1 MADLNLP
8 ENPFETIPPEEENQ
22 IKELVDLTLKLLAK
36 RYSAP
41 NPSLRGVHPKSHG
54 CVQATFEVNR
64 DLGGD
69 LQQGLFAQTGRKFN
83 AWIRFSNATTLVK
96 PDVEDGKN
104 ASRGMALKVLDV
116 RDRVFFEDAGVRSQD
131 FLMINQPSF
140 AFANVIDYLRLHQIL
155 LEHND
160 DPTLFFAP
168 LQVKVPGISDA
179 DKARILQTFKLVQA
193 LQAVPVANPVEVQY
207 FGAAPFLFGPD
218 RVMRFSADPCGEK
231 KPQVVPDSAS
241 DNYLREALLQTMK
254 GDEDVCFDFKVQ
266 VRNKGE
272 ADLAIENAC
281 AAWDK
286 TPWQTVAKITIP
298 ARQQGLDTAAGIQQC
313 ENRVFSPWHA
323 LSAHQPIGGINRLR
337 RAVYIASA
345 KRRAS

>member
-1 MADLNLP
+1 MSN
-8 ENPFETIPPEEENQ
+8 
-22 IKELVDLTLKLLAK
+22 IKLKMRVKLLAK

-96 PDVEDGKN
+96 PDIDGGKN
-104 ASRGMALKVLDV
+104 ESRGMALKVVDV
-116 RDRVFFEDAGVRSQD
+116 KDRVFFEDAGVRSQD

-140 AFANVIDYLRLHQIL
+140 AFANVKDYLRLHQIL
-155 LEHND
+155 LEKDD
-160 DPTLFFAP
+160 DPAFFFAP
-168 LQVKVPGISDA
+168 LQVAVPGITDA
-179 DKARILQTFKLVQA
+179 DKARILQTFKLVSA
-193 LQAVPVANPVEVQY
+193 LQAVPVTNPLEVQY
-207 FGAAPFLFGPD
+207 FGAAPFLFGPY

-231 KPQVVPDSAS
+231 KPQVLPDNPS
-241 DNYLREALLQTMK
+241 DSYLREALLRTLK

-313 ENRVFSPWHA
+313 EKRVFSPWHA
-323 LSAHQPIGGINRLR
+323 LSAHQPIGGINRMR

>member
-1 MADLNLP
+1 MSN
-8 ENPFETIPPEEENQ
+8 
-22 IKELVDLTLKLLAK
+22 IKLKMRVKLLAK

-54 CVQATFEVNR
+54 CVQATFEMNR

-96 PDVEDGKN
+96 PDIDGGKN
-104 ASRGMALKVLDV
+104 ESRGMALKVVDV
-116 RDRVFFEDAGVRSQD
+116 KDRVFFEDAGVRSQD

-140 AFANVIDYLRLHQIL
+140 AFANVKDYLRLHQIL
-155 LEHND
+155 LEKDD
-160 DPTLFFAP
+160 DPAFFFAP
-168 LQVKVPGISDA
+168 LQVAVPGITDA
-179 DKARILQTFKLVQA
+179 DKARILQTFKLVSA
-193 LQAVPVANPVEVQY
+193 LQAVPVTNPLEVQY
-207 FGAAPFLFGPD
+207 FGAAPFLFGPY

-231 KPQVVPDSAS
+231 KPQVLPDNPS
-241 DNYLREALLQTMK
+241 DSYLREALLRTLK

-313 ENRVFSPWHA
+313 EKRVFSPWHA
-323 LSAHQPIGGINRLR
+323 LSAHQPIGGINRMR

>member
-22 IKELVDLTLKLLAK
+22 IKELVDLTLELLAK
-36 RYSAP
+36 RYAAP

-54 CVQATFEVNR
+54 CVRATLEVNR
-64 DLGGD
+64 DLDRD

-104 ASRGMALKVLDV
+104 ASRGMAIKVVDV

-155 LEHND
+155 AQHND

-168 LQVKVPGISDA
+168 LQVDVPGISDA
-179 DKARILQTFKLVQA
+179 DK
-193 LQAVPVANPVEVQY
+193 
-207 FGAAPFLFGPD
+207 G
-218 RVMRFSADPCGEK
+218 
-231 KPQVVPDSAS
+231 
-241 DNYLREALLQTMK
+241 
-254 GDEDVCFDFKVQ
+254 
-266 VRNKGE
+266 
-272 ADLAIENAC
+272 
-281 AAWDK
+281 
-286 TPWQTVAKITIP
+286 
-298 ARQQGLDTAAGIQQC
+298 
-313 ENRVFSPWHA
+313 
-323 LSAHQPIGGINRLR
+323 
-337 RAVYIASA
+337 
-345 KRRAS
+345 

>member
-22 IKELVDLTLKLLAK
+22 IKELVDLALELLAK
-36 RYSAP
+36 RYAAP

-54 CVQATFEVNR
+54 CVRATLEVNR
-64 DLGGD
+64 D

-104 ASRGMALKVLDV
+104 ASRGMAIKVVDV

-155 LEHND
+155 LQHND

-168 LQVKVPGISDA
+168 LQVDVPGISGA
-179 DKARILQTFKLVQA
+179 DKARIFETFKLVQA
-193 LQAVPVANPVEVQY
+193 LQAVPVANPLEVQY

-231 KPQVVPDSAS
+231 KPQVLPENPS
-241 DNYLREALLQTMK
+241 DNYLRKALLETMK
-254 GDEDVCFDFKVQ
+254 GDGDVCFDFKVQ

-272 ADLAIENAC
+272 AGLEIENAC
-281 AAWDK
+281 AVWDE

-298 ARQQGLDTAAGIQQC
+298 SPQAGLDTPGAINQC
-313 ENRVFSPWHA
+313 EKRVFTPWHA
-323 LSAHQPIGGINRLR
+323 VSAHQPLGGINRLR

-345 KRRAS
+345 ERRH